1 LKTININLAG
11 EFVKLPKKIKK
22 QQNIQKDQDINS
34 KTKVLSMLFVFGACI
49 VFIASFG
56 LWLLMYNLNKKA
68 IVEFNNLKAK
78 YQALQLEL
86 SKSTT
91 NFKNLENEKKIL
103 SYKKLAIDQINKN
116 LIPWS
121 SILLDIS
128 NTVPQNVKITEI
140 SKTNISKINEKPEI
154 SIKGIIASANPT
166 KAPLETVS
174 YFILNINENHMLNS
188 TLTNAEAK
196 DINFDPS
203 DKIFKFEI
211 KTNIVTLNNKTK
223 IEQKIGQDYEQ

>member
-1 LKTININLAG
+1 MKTININLAG

-91 NFKNLENEKKIL
+91 NFKNLENEKKAL
-103 SYKKLAIDQINKN
+103 VTFFFKCLFFFLRKVKRVLKL
-116 LIPWS
+116 
-121 SILLDIS
+121 LLA
-128 NTVPQNVKITEI
+128 T
-140 SKTNISKINEKPEI
+140 
-154 SIKGIIASANPT
+154 
-166 KAPLETVS
+166 
-174 YFILNINENHMLNS
+174 
-188 TLTNAEAK
+188 
-196 DINFDPS
+196 
-203 DKIFKFEI
+203 
-211 KTNIVTLNNKTK
+211 
-223 IEQKIGQDYEQ
+223 